1 MQLRNR
7 IRPPERFNQDQFYSP
22 CTQRSLRVPQNQDY
36 IQSTQFDPNLPPA
49 AFPTLDHLSPP
60 SLRDKENGRWKGQ
73 EADLSKRPR
82 EQEKD
87 GENTEN
93 KRVRGAGPGVQTRP
107 PASSQSCFL
116 SNGDFNPVYRK
127 NMTILANV
135 GRESSIERY
144 LMDSDMDEAMTD
156 APDEED
162 IEAPSATASVRHCK
176 WSDLSPQIQVEI
188 IDNML
193 QEFDWP
199 TICHLLGLTA
209 EEREETQQ
217 KIRQRDRQDKQEDIQ
232 LQDMRE
238 RQLRA
243 LLRVDNTKSGHNRVP
258 HQGIFSKI
266 SRQVSGKLQN
276 QIDSDISMCQQSELL
291 DAKLFLR
298 TRGLDCKYAGEWG
311 NGTSAWQALEDDD
324 IEPCLDDDERTQ
336 QRLVDCAEFDA
347 TGLSARGDE
356 NANVPDPDD
365 NCTIQAY
372 EMAKYCPNSERNKY
386 LHQFRFNKPRQCNKD
401 SQPRHK
407 VVYYDPRGS
416 EPCRLSVGAEKAA
429 HVCDTRWRIPKLV
442 SRPWEM
448 PLTSLSFNGPRAILG
463 TFYNTHGN
471 KFDARRSQNAAFAP
485 PTRLPCGSMTDRR
498 AGQTAFS
505 SRPDPRHGSS
515 ASEVRKEIPLRSSSG
530 STYATLSESGR
541 TSSPVIW
548 TPKATPNTAVSTTSP
563 DCLPADENKQSPHV
577 TSAPQFPLEAR
588 KVLRESTA
596 QNSGH
601 EVLIEESRLGTPPK
615 RPVESLVSKEN
626 KVHSSKKL
634 SDGDD
639 SSEDSHDN
647 DYDEVVLLPV

>member
-1 MQLRNR
+1 MQLRNS

-22 CTQRSLRVPQNQDY
+22 CTQRSLRVPQTQDC
-36 IQSTQFDPNLPPA
+36 IHSTPFDSNLPPA
-49 AFPTLDHLSPP
+49 AFPTLDHPSPP

-73 EADLSKRPR
+73 EADLSKRSR

-87 GENTEN
+87 DENTEN
-93 KRVRGAGPGVQTRP
+93 KRVRGAATVVQTRP
-107 PASSQSCFL
+107 PASSQNCFL
-116 SNGDFNPVYRK
+116 SNGDFNPVYRR

-156 APDEED
+156 APDEEN
-162 IEAPSATASVRHCK
+162 IETPSAAPPVRLCK
-176 WSDLSPQIQVEI
+176 WSDLSPRIQVEI

-199 TICHLLGLTA
+199 TICHLLGLTV

-217 KIRQRDRQDKQEDIQ
+217 NIRQRNRQAKQEDIQ
-232 LQDMRE
+232 LEDMRE

-258 HQGIFSKI
+258 HQGIFSRI
-266 SRQVSGKLQN
+266 SRQVSGNLQN
-276 QIDSDISMCQQSELL
+276 QIDSDSSICQASELL
-291 DAKLFLR
+291 DAKWFLR
-298 TRGLDCKYAGEWG
+298 TRGLDCKYIGEWG
-311 NGTSAWQALEDDD
+311 NGTSAWQALEDHD
-324 IEPCLDDDERTQ
+324 IEPCLDGDQRTQ
-336 QRLVDCAEFDA
+336 QRLVDSAEFDA
-347 TGLSARGDE
+347 GLSAQGDQ
-356 NANVPDPDD
+356 NVTVPDPDD

-386 LHQFRFNKPRQCNKD
+386 LHKFRFNKPRQCNKD

-416 EPCRLSVGAEKAA
+416 EPCRLSIGAEKAA
-429 HVCDTRWRIPKLV
+429 HVCDTRWRMPKLV

-448 PLTSLSFNGPRAILG
+448 PLTSLSINGPRPILG
-463 TFYNTHGN
+463 TFYNTHSN
-471 KFDARRSQNAAFAP
+471 KLDARRPQNAAFVPA
-485 PTRLPCGSMTDRR
+485 TGLPYGNMTDRR
-498 AGQTAFS
+498 AAQTAFS
-505 SRPDPRHGSS
+505 SRPDPRHESS
-515 ASEVRKEIPLRSSSG
+515 ASEVRKENLTRSSSG
-530 STYATLSESGR
+530 STYATLSETGKA
-541 TSSPVIW
+541 SSPVIW

-577 TSAPQFPLEAR
+577 TSAPQFPPEAR
-588 KVLRESTA
+588 KVLRESA
-596 QNSGH
+596 EQNSGH
-601 EVLIEESRLGTPPK
+601 EVLIEGPRPGSPLK

-626 KVHSSKKL
+626 KVYASKML